1 MDVISLK
8 KTELSPFSEYVM
20 GLNEKDKNL
29 IDSFFVEFDIHCL
42 LSKSH
47 KTLMKEDFEKAI
59 LYYINNGKKLEEALK
74 LLDVS
79 KLGGFYARDTSL
91 WFPID
96 YGARTYPITL
106 KHGQM
111 SVFRVAMNL
120 KHEVIPE
127 LLQIA
132 LTFTIKRFPSFAT
145 TLKKGIF
152 WHYLDISRR
161 RYYVYEEN
169 DIPCL
174 PIKIYGTR
182 SQSFRV
188 MYYKNR
194 ISAEFFHAITDGTGG
209 MEFLKSLVSE
219 YLRLAGSMVENDS
232 SVLNIDDTPKTE
244 EFANEFANVKSTKNP
259 SGFIDKRAV
268 QINGKLS
275 VVKPCRVLHFRMDT
289 SKLKEKSKERNCTIT
304 VYLLALF
311 MMAFKY
317 ASDAIK
323 GDFSVQVPV
332 NLRKYYPSKTLRNFT
347 LYCGVRIPVS
357 KSLEFD
363 YLIKEITKQ
372 LEEKAS
378 KEQMTNMISSTK
390 NLVTST
396 KFIPLIIKK
405 PIVQLIYSFLSE
417 PLFTTTFSNLG
428 VIKMPSGYEKYIDSI
443 DFVLGTL
450 SHNRIALSA
459 ASYNN
464 VTVLTITKNT
474 IDPSFEERLYQ
485 LLEKDG
491 LVVRVEGSEI
501 CEN

>member
-8 KTELSPFSEYVM
+8 KIEISPFNDYVM

-47 KTLMKEDFEKAI
+47 KTKMKEDFEKAI

-111 SVFRVAMNL
+111 SVFRLAMNL
-120 KHEVIPE
+120 KHEVVPE

-145 TLKKGIF
+145 TLKKGVF

-174 PIKIYGTR
+174 PIKIYGTK

-194 ISAEFFHAITDGTGG
+194 ISVEFFHALTDGTGG

-219 YLRLAGSMVENDS
+219 YLRLTGSVLENDGS
-232 SVLNIDDTPKTE
+232 IIDINDTPKTE
-244 EFANEFANVKSTKNP
+244 EFENEFANVKSTKTP
-259 SGFIDKRAV
+259 SGFMDKRAV

-275 VVKPCRVLHFRMDT
+275 VIQPCRVLHFKIATD
-289 SKLKEKSKERNCTIT
+289 KLKEKSKKYNCTIT
-304 VYLLALF
+304 AYLLALF
-311 MMAFKY
+311 MMSFKY
-317 ASDAIK
+317 SSDAIK
-323 GDFSVQVPV
+323 GEFSIQVPV
-332 NLRKYYPSKTLRNFT
+332 NLRKFYPSKTLRNFT
-347 LYCGVRIPVS
+347 LYCGVRIPVE
-357 KSLEFD
+357 KSLEFE
-363 YLIKEITKQ
+363 YMIKEIIKQ
-372 LEEKAS
+372 LNEKAS

-390 NLVTST
+390 RLLTST
-396 KFIPLIIKK
+396 KFIPLIIKR
-405 PIVQLIYSFLSE
+405 PIVRLAYGFLSE

-428 VIKMPSGYEKYIDSI
+428 LVKMPKEYEKHIDSV
-443 DFVLGTL
+443 DFILGTL
-450 SHNRIALSA
+450 THNRIALSA
-459 ASYNN
+459 ASFNN
-464 VTVLTITKNT
+464 TTVLSIAKNT

-485 LLEKDG
+485 LFEDEG
-491 LVVRVEGSEI
+491 LVVTVEGSEI